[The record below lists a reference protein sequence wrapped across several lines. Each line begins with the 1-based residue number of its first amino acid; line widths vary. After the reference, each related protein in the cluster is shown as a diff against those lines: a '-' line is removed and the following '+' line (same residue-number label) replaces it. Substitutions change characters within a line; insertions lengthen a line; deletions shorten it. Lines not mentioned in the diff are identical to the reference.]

1 MFQAS
6 QLFYCA
12 GQYANL
18 LQYCQCLSLV
28 RSAYRSNLISISG
41 GIIGFSSSEGTMQR
55 WVFTSHIVAEF
66 RSNLEVDLGIKKG
79 TKKLKDLRKSKI
91 KYDEDMVSKCCD
103 LLKQWP
109 PMFDNSTCIVSL
121 SSGVNA
127 SADVK
132 SQVAIQV

>member
-1 MFQAS
+1 MPIIT
-6 QLFYCA
+6 
-12 GQYANL
+12 
-18 LQYCQCLSLV
+18 LV

-55 WVFTSHIVAEF
+55 WVFTSHIVAEI
-66 RSNLEVDLGIKKG
+66 RSNMEVDLGIKKG
-79 TKKLKDLRKSKI
+79 SKKPK
-91 KYDEDMVSKCCD
+91 DMVNKCCD

-127 SADVK
+127 SAEVK
-132 SQVAIQV
+132 TQVAIQV